1 MALIRISLNNG
12 ETAILFPEQ
21 YFQIFQALLN
31 TAKRECEVARIVENN
46 PEELVDADGKIWEA
60 TEFFSVIVAQKI
72 GEKKR
77 SKRR

>member
-12 ETAILFPEQ
+12 EIAILFPEQ
-21 YFQIFQALLN
+21 YYHIFQALLN

-46 PEELVDADGKIWEA
+46 PEEMIDADGKVWEA

-72 GEKKR
+72 RERKK

>member
-1 MALIRISLNNG
+1 MALIRISLDDG
-12 ETAILFPEQ
+12 KIAILFPEQ
-21 YFQIFQALLN
+21 YYRIFQALLN
-31 TAKRECEVARIVENN
+31 TAKRECEVSRIVENN
-46 PEELVDADGKIWEA
+46 PEELIDADGKVWTA

>member
-1 MALIRISLNNG
+1 MALIRISLDNG
-12 ETAILFPEQ
+12 KTAILFPEQ
-21 YFQIFQALLN
+21 YYRIFQALLN

-46 PEELVDADGKIWEA
+46 PGGMVDADGKVWEA
-60 TEFFSVIVAQKI
+60 TEFFSVIIAQKI

>member
-1 MALIRISLNNG
+1 MALIRISLDNG

-21 YFQIFQALLN
+21 YFRIFQALMN
-31 TAKRECEVARIVENN
+31 TARRECEVAKIVENN
-46 PEELVDADGKIWEA
+46 PEELIDADGKVWEA

-72 GEKKR
+72 GERKR

>member
-21 YFQIFQALLN
+21 YYRIFQALLN

-46 PEELVDADGKIWEA
+46 PEEMIDADGKVWEA

-72 GEKKR
+72 RERKK

>member
-12 ETAILFPEQ
+12 KTSILFPEQ
-21 YFQIFQALLN
+21 YFHIFQALLN

-46 PEELVDADGKIWEA
+46 PEELIDADGKVWEA
-60 TEFFSVIVAQKI
+60 TEFFSVIIAQKI
-72 GEKKR
+72 GEKKM

>member
-1 MALIRISLNNG
+1 MALIRITLDNG

-21 YFQIFQALLN
+21 YYRIFQVLLN
-31 TAKRECEVARIVENN
+31 TVRRGCEVARIVENN
-46 PEELVDADGKIWEA
+46 PEELIDADGKVWEA

-72 GEKKR
+72 GERKK